1 MKLFNFQKAK
11 FPGYMKEKG
20 NIELNQSDICS
31 ELFFHGDIADWT
43 VSNKIQ
49 SVNFPFSFL
58 FCFVAEMSWGVV
70 GTQSMYWRYNGLDL
84 NPYKIYF
91 VLHGFRQHIK
101 VCYEE

>member
-49 SVNFPFSFL
+49 SVNCP
-58 FCFVAEMSWGVV
+58 
-70 GTQSMYWRYNGLDL
+70 
-84 NPYKIYF
+84 F
-91 VLHGFRQHIK
+91 VLWQKCRGVWSALSLCTGAIMGWI
-101 VCYEE
+101 